1 MWSLLVLLPLAAT
14 TQEPTVPLRP
24 RADFLSPV
32 VRHSLH
38 LSTDGQHFGYLQPD
52 GAGVDQL
59 HVAAVDTPGDT
70 QVITSGQKP
79 VLQWRW
85 AHSGEHLL
93 FTRKVEAGEA
103 HLHVFTREG
112 ATTTD
117 LTPDAAGPVWL
128 AGHGR
133 QWPTH
138 VALEFQPEGEEHGIW
153 LVDFVSKE
161 RHRMCDGGFE
171 AYAFDGN
178 MWPMGASGQGR
189 IARMQ
194 KSGKWAEVASLD
206 PLAAKVSGLVSGDFG
221 GDFLFCVAADRSDR
235 TNLRAIDLE
244 TGEVTLLAEHPRAD
258 LLPFGFQLDAR
269 TYLPVSMAA
278 YRGGLERVL
287 VDPLALA
294 RVFGEEEAVTQAV
307 AEDWEVIGLTL
318 EGEVHFA
325 GQDAGGQR
333 WLLAQETGGHRT
345 FHVYDRQTLDVLPL
359 VGEVPA
365 LDGATLASRRPFPVI
380 ARDGLELPC
389 QLYLPPGGGEQPLP
403 TVVYVH
409 GGPWSL
415 VARDDWS
422 THRHLQLLASR
433 GYAVLGVEFRGA
445 VGHGRAFLDAGT
457 GQLGA
462 AMIDD
467 VVDATRA
474 AVEAGVASKDALA
487 IFGHSYGGYAVLRAM
502 TREPGLFACGIS
514 MAAISD
520 LHALQ
525 ANAQDR
531 PGWAELWNPRAGDPS
546 TEAGAKL
553 LKEQSPLHAA
563 ADLGAPLLMAHG
575 AVDLIVPKKQSA
587 DFARGSHVAG
597 RPVTYL
603 VFSKEPHML
612 RRTESWQAFWAV
624 GERFL
629 AQHLGGAHQDY
640 DTDLPYGGVV
650 IATGATLIPGLA
662 EASR

>member
-1 MWSLLVLLPLAAT
+1 MWPLLALASLASLP
-14 TQEPTVPLRP
+14 QEPTAPLQP
-24 RADFLSPV
+24 RADFLSEV
-32 VRHSLH
+32 VRHDLR
-38 LSTDGQHFGYLQPD
+38 LSTDGSSFGYLQPD

-59 HVAAVDTPGDT
+59 FVGTVEEPEGARAV
-70 QVITSGQKP
+70 TSGPRP
-79 VLQWRW
+79 VLEWRW
-85 AHSGEHLL
+85 AYSGEHLL
-93 FTRKVEAGEA
+93 FTREVEDGPA
-103 HLHVFTREG
+103 HLFVLTEEDS
-112 ATTTD
+112 ATFD
-117 LTPDAAGPVWL
+117 LTPGATGPVWL
-128 AGHGR
+128 VGLGR
-133 QWPTH
+133 QWRTH
-138 VALEFQPEGEEHGIW
+138 VALEFQPEEEEHGIW
-153 LVDFVSKE
+153 LVDFVTKK

-171 AYAFDGN
+171 RYVFDGN
-178 MWPMGASGQGR
+178 MWPMGASGNGR

-194 KSGKWAEVASLD
+194 KSGEWADISSLG
-206 PLAAKVSGLVSGDFG
+206 PLEAKVSGLVSGDFG
-221 GDFLFCVAADRSDR
+221 GDFLFYVDAGEGDRS
-235 TNLRAIDLE
+235 TLRALALE
-244 TGEVTLLAEHPRAD
+244 SGEATALAEHPRAD

-294 RVFGEEEAVTQAV
+294 RVFGEQEAVTQEV

-325 GQDAGGQR
+325 GQDAKGQR
-333 WLLAQETGGHRT
+333 WLLAQETGGHRSY
-345 FHVYDRQTLDVLPL
+345 HVYDRQTLDVLPL

-365 LDGATLASRRPFPVI
+365 LDGAALASRRPFPVI

-389 QLYLPPGGGEQPLP
+389 QLYLPPGGGEEPLP
-403 TVVYVH
+403 TVVFVH
-409 GGPWSL
+409 GGPWAL

-474 AVEAGVASKDALA
+474 AIAAGIADEEALA
-487 IFGHSYGGYAVLRAM
+487 IFGHSFGGYAVLRAM
-502 TREPGLFACGIS
+502 TREPELFACGIS

-520 LHALQ
+520 LYALQ
-525 ANAQDR
+525 TSGQDR
-531 PGWAELWNPRAGDPS
+531 PGWAELWNPRAGDPA
-546 TEAGAKL
+546 TKAGAAL
-553 LKEQSPLHAA
+553 LKAQSPLGQAT
-563 ADLGAPLLMAHG
+563 DLAAPLLMAHG
-575 AVDLIVPKKQSA
+575 AVDLIVPKKQST
-587 DFARGSHVAG
+587 DFAREAHGAG

-640 DTDLPYGGVV
+640 GADLPYGGVV
-650 IATGATLIPGLA
+650 IAAGAGLIPGLA